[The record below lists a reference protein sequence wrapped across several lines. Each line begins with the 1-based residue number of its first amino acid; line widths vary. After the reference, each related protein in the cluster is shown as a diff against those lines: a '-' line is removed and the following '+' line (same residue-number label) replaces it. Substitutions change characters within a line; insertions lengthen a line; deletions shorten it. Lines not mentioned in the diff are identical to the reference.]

1 MRVRK
6 IIEVEVE
13 GLGRRIFE
21 ARKLISD
28 RKSLAS
34 ICESVGVSK
43 QYWYDLEKER
53 LNGTL
58 SIENLRKIET
68 ELETSFEVEIDGY

>member
-6 IIEVEVE
+6 IIDVEVE
-13 GLGRRIFE
+13 GLGRKIFE

-28 RKSLAS
+28 RKSLIS
-34 ICESVGVSK
+34 ICENVGVSK

-53 LNGTL
+53 LQGTL
-58 SIENLRKIET
+58 SIENLRKIEA
-68 ELETSFEVEIDGY
+68 ELETDFGVVLDK